1 MKRLETSK
9 NMKLRLEEA
18 QLHMPSTHICFHYH
32 IVFSTKDRLP
42 LIKAIWRDR
51 LYSYVAGIIKNT
63 NGVPLAIGGVSDHIH
78 LLFGL
83 NASRRIDYLVRDIKA
98 GSCVFVKKEL
108 GLGFSW
114 QKGYGG
120 FTVSPS
126 AIEKVKRYIEN
137 QEKHHGRL
145 SFQDEYVQLLK
156 GEQYPL

>member
-1 MKRLETSK
+1 
-9 NMKLRLEEA
+9 
-18 QLHMPSTHICFHYH
+18 MPSTHICFHYH

-42 LIKAIWRDR
+42 LIKGIWQDR
-51 LYSYVAGIIKNT
+51 LYSYIGGIIKNT
-63 NGVPLAIGGVSDHIH
+63 GGVPLAIGGITDHIH

-98 GSCVFVKKEL
+98 DSSLFVKTEL
-108 GLGFSW
+108 GSGFSW

-126 AIEKVKRYIEN
+126 AIEKVKRYIDH
-137 QEKHHGRL
+137 QEKHHERR

-156 GEQYPL
+156 ASNTPYDEKYLW